1 MKIYWV
7 IVACQAMVDLKNVV
21 YMDGDYVVNDV
32 EAVKTVVLHINF
44 RLSC

>member
-21 YMDGDYVVNDV
+21 YMDGDYVVNEV
-32 EAVKTVVLHINF
+32 EPVKTVLHINF
-44 RLSC
+44 GLSC